1 MHVNVLVWLKLEAS
15 LSDMQIMRW
24 EMDMLWHEY
33 TLIRV
38 KLDNT
43 CVLNPQPPLPRWTET
58 SMNASRST
66 HNKLS
71 LHYIWDEQ
79 GCSFVKGDIFPSVT
93 QVLGWNWHIWTVAK
107 LNFEPIC
114 SWGWNHV
121 GHYETGGSWLLIVFI
136 LTHCQ
141 LLKMF

>member
-1 MHVNVLVWLKLEAS
+1 MHVNVLVWLILEAS
-15 LSDMQIMRW
+15 LSDMQIIRW
-24 EMDMLWHEY
+24 EIDMLWYEY

-38 KLDNT
+38 KLDST
-43 CVLNPQPPLPRWTET
+43 CVLVPHTPTPTPPRGTET
-58 SMNASRST
+58 STNASRSFCEFS
-66 HNKLS
+66 HPLFNFGG
-71 LHYIWDEQ
+71 E
-79 GCSFVKGDIFPSVT
+79 
-93 QVLGWNWHIWTVAK
+93 NWHIWTVAK

-121 GHYETGGSWLLIVFI
+121 GHYEKGGSWLLIVFI